1 MSTEAQFYEAR
12 RRQSAIERRL
22 SLRSQQEIHS
32 QAYRQVQPQY
42 LCIPIHIVRQDDK
55 NGRCT
60 CVPMRRMS
68 LGKPDPSLFQRD
80 RDIYP

>member
-22 SLRSQQEIHS
+22 SLRSQQEIHT
-32 QAYRQVQPQY
+32 QAEPQY
-42 LCIPIHIVRQDDK
+42 LCIPIRIVRQEDK

-60 CVPMRRMS
+60 CMPMRRMS
-68 LGKPDPSLFQRD
+68 LGKLDSSLFQRD